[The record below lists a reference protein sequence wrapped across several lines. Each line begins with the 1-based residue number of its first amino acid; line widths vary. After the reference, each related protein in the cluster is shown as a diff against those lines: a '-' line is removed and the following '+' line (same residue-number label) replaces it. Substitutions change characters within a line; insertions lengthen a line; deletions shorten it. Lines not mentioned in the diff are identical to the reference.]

1 MGAMKRYCNHI
12 LLAIVQFKEPARY
25 VLVNTQL
32 VFMAS
37 S

>member
-1 MGAMKRYCNHI
+1 MGAMKRYHNHI
-12 LLAIVQFKEPARY
+12 LLVIAQFEEPARY
-25 VLVNTQL
+25 VTVNAQL